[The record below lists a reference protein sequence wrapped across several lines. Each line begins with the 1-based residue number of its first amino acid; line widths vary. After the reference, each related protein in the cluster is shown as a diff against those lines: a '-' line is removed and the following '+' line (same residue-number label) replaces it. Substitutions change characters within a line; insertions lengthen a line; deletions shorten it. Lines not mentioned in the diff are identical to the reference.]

1 MRKVRVLE
9 SAASFA
15 AEFARCCREYKALSM
30 AVAWCGNPNQTL
42 PYKFLE
48 DISGTV
54 TAIVGIAFNHT
65 HPDAI
70 EWLGDIGADLRV
82 FKDDT
87 ELFHPKIYLFRNR
100 QRYAL
105 FIGSSNLTYGGFY
118 TNCETNCL
126 IEETLSDLSGET
138 AKDITSLEKTLA
150 KWRTPAFSF
159 KPTRRWL
166 NGYRQRYKATARKQR
181 KQGILTPPIA
191 EEEISRASWL
201 RHADW
206 DVYYKKVLD
215 GLKRKDRNGQGY
227 HDVLDAAAREVPVP
241 WSPEYFQDIEKR
253 RIIGGIKEYGW
264 LGHVAASG
272 RFRSL
277 LANGTPVQ
285 LTSIIEAI
293 NAVASLN
300 PPIPWSQLRT
310 HLDHL
315 ISLGPTMKVWGRLLC
330 IVRPDLYCTVAAV
343 SVRQNLSQTLDVPQ
357 GRFDGAEGYIQ
368 LIKLIHSSPWFNS
381 NEPSNKTQAAIWKR
395 RVAFLDAIF
404 Y

>member
-1 MRKVRVLE
+1 MRKLRVLD
-9 SAASFA
+9 SADSFA
-15 AEFARCCREYKALSM
+15 AEFARCCREYKTLSI

-48 DISGTV
+48 DFSGTV
-54 TAIVGIAFNHT
+54 RATVGIAFNHT

-70 EWLGDIGADLRV
+70 EWLGDIGADIRV
-82 FKDDT
+82 FKDDAG
-87 ELFHPKIYLFRNR
+87 LFHPKIYLFRDR
-100 QRYAL
+100 QRYTF

-118 TNCETNCL
+118 TNCEANCL
-126 IEETLSDLSGET
+126 IEGTASGET
-138 AKDITSLEKTLA
+138 AKDIASLEKTLA
-150 KWRTPAFSF
+150 KWRTPVFSF

-181 KQGILTPPIA
+181 RQGIRTPPIA
-191 EEEISRASWL
+191 EEEISTASWL

-206 DVYYKKVLD
+206 DVYYKKVVA
-215 GLKRKDRNGQGY
+215 GLKQKDRNGQGY
-227 HDVLDAAAREVPVP
+227 HDVLDASTRELPVP
-241 WSPEYFQDIEKR
+241 WTTQYFQDIEKR

-272 RFRSL
+272 QFRSM
-277 LANGTPVQ
+277 LAMGTPKQ
-285 LTSIIEAI
+285 WTSIVEAI
-293 NAVASLN
+293 NAVAGLN
-300 PPIPWSQLRT
+300 PPVQWSQLRT
-310 HLDHL
+310 HLDRL

-343 SVRQNLSQTLDVPQ
+343 SVRQNLSQTLGVPQ
-357 GRFDGAEGYIQ
+357 NRFDGAEGYIQ
-368 LIKLIHSSPWFNS
+368 LIELIHSSPWFKS
-381 NEPSNKTQAAIWKR
+381 NEPNNKIQAAIWKR